1 MTAQRARFANVQA
14 VLFDLDGTLIDSA
27 PDLAAA
33 ADAMRVVR
41 GLPSLPLAQYRPM
54 AGAGA
59 RGLLAVA
66 FGMTP
71 DHVDYDT
78 LREEFFCIY
87 ERSLTQRTQ
96 IFDGVPELLATFINQ
111 GLKWGVVTNKAERF
125 TLPLTRA
132 MAMFESAGAI
142 VSGDTTPFAKPH
154 PAPLLEAA
162 RRLGVEASR
171 CVYVGDDERD
181 IVAGQAAGMATVAV
195 TYGYLGAQADTSQW
209 GANATI
215 NCVYELL
222 GLLQFSGTA

>member
-1 MTAQRARFANVQA
+1 VTAQRALFANVQA

-33 ADAMRVVR
+33 ADAMRLAR

-66 FGMTP
+66 FGLTP
-71 DHVDYDT
+71 EHADYGT
-78 LREEFFCIY
+78 LREEFFCNY

-96 IFDGVPELLATFINQ
+96 IFDGVPELLEAFANQ

-125 TLPLTRA
+125 TLPLTGS
-132 MAMFESAGAI
+132 MALFATAGAI
-142 VSGDTTPFAKPH
+142 VSGDTTPHAKPH

-162 RRLGVEASR
+162 RRMGVDASR

-181 IVAGQAAGMATVAV
+181 IVAGLAAGMATVAV
-195 TYGYLGAQADTSQW
+195 TYGYLGAQADTTRW

-215 NCVYELL
+215 NCVNELL
-222 GLLQFSGTA
+222 PLLQFSCTA